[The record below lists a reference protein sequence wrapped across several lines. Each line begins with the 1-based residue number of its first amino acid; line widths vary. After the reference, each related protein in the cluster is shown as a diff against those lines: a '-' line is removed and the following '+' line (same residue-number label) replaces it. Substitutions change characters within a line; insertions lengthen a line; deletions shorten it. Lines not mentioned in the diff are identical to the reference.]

1 MALASRVTDI
11 LDLSQC
17 CGQGREAR
25 KDIRAQKRK
34 KPREQMIP
42 QVEPRTVDRKKQE
55 KKARGKFA
63 PIQFYS

>member
-1 MALASRVTDI
+1 
-11 LDLSQC
+11 
-17 CGQGREAR
+17 
-25 KDIRAQKRK
+25 
-34 KPREQMIP
+34 MIP